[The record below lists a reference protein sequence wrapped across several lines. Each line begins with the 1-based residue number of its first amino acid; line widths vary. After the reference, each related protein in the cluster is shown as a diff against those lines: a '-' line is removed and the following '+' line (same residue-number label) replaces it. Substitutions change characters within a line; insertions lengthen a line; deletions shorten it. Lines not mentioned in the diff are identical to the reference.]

1 MPNWCQNVI
10 YVSHENQDKM
20 EALKEA
26 ILKQELCDHILPFPK
41 ELEDIESGGC
51 TINGKPQTVWRVD
64 APKNC
69 TMRERLDAPKIAIPE
84 PEQRSLR
91 KKYGCIAP
99 CDWTRDNWGTKWDIC
114 SPNDTD
120 EIYHADDGE
129 SQHVFKFDT
138 AWSPPIPVYEEMER
152 QGFRLL
158 ARYVEY
164 GMGFFGHYKEGNDI
178 SGKLTDGLIVQDE
191 HLQSEYA

>member
-10 YVSHENQDKM
+10 YVSHEDQDKM

-26 ILKQELCDHILPFPK
+26 ILKQELCAYIKPMPDTLKGITSGATTIDGESHRLWRK
-41 ELEDIESGGC
+41 DEDD
-51 TINGKPQTVWRVD
+51 K
-64 APKNC
+64 A
-69 TMRERLDAPKIAIPE
+69 IAIPQAE
-84 PEQRSLR
+84 LDQMVADHGTASW
-91 KKYGCIAP
+91 Y
-99 CDWTRDNWGTKWDIC
+99 DWCCDNWGTKWDIC

-129 SQHVFKFDT
+129 GQHVFKFDT
-138 AWSPPIPVYEEMER
+138 AWVPPIPVYEEMER
-152 QGFRLL
+152 QGFKLL

-164 GMGFFGHYKEGNDI
+164 GVGFFGHYREGKDI
-178 SGKLTDGLIVQDE
+178 SGKLIDGLTVQDE